1 MASPALPIEDV
12 GSLPG
17 KKIKDQQGNEV
28 GEVCEIYEQD
38 GDPMWVT
45 VKSSTGMATDRVV
58 FIPVARLKEEDDE
71 IRVPYSVQH
80 VQDSPEVSPE
90 GELSE
95 EQDRELRDYYSVD
108 LGDQEL
114 RDSND
119 SSYAARVPDSD
130 APVKKAEG

>member
-1 MASPALPIEDV
+1 MASPIEDV

-17 KKIKDQQGNEV
+17 KKITDQQGREV
-28 GEVCEIYEQD
+28 GKVCEIYEQD

-58 FIPVARLKEEDDE
+58 FIPLARLKEEDDE
-71 IRVPYSVQH
+71 IRVPYSLQH
-80 VQDSPEVSPE
+80 IQESPEVSPD

-95 EQDRELRDYYSVD
+95 EQDRDLRDFYSVD
-108 LGDQEL
+108 LGDEEL

-119 SSYAARVPDSD
+119 SYAAQVPESD
-130 APVKKAEG
+130 APVKKAED

>member
-1 MASPALPIEDV
+1 MASPIEDV

-17 KKIKDQQGNEV
+17 KKITDQQGRDV
-28 GEVCEIYEQD
+28 GEICEIYEQD

-45 VKSSTGMATDRVV
+45 VKSSTGMASDRLV
-58 FIPVARLKEEDDE
+58 FIPLARLKEEDDE

-80 VQDSPEVSPE
+80 IHDSPEAEPE

-95 EQDRELRDYYSVD
+95 EQDRALRDFYSVD

-114 RDSND
+114 RDSNED
-119 SSYAARVPDSD
+119 SYAAQVPESD
-130 APVKKAEG
+130 APVKKADG

>member
-1 MASPALPIEDV
+1 MASPIEDV

-17 KKIKDQQGNEV
+17 KKVTDQQGRDV
-28 GEVCEIYEQD
+28 GEICEIYEQG

-45 VKSSTGMATDRVV
+45 VKSSTGMATDRLV
-58 FIPVARLKEEDDE
+58 FIPIARLKEEDDE

-80 VQDSPEVSPE
+80 IQESPEASPD

-95 EQDRELRDYYSVD
+95 EQDRALRDFYSVD

-119 SSYAARVPDSD
+119 DSYAAQVPESD
-130 APVKKAEG
+130 DPVKKAEG

>member
-1 MASPALPIEDV
+1 MASRIEDV

-17 KKIKDQQGNEV
+17 KKITDQQGRDV
-28 GEVCEIYEQD
+28 GEVCQIYEQD
-38 GDPMWVT
+38 GDPMWVM
-45 VKSSTGMATDRVV
+45 VKSSTGMASDRLV
-58 FIPVARLKEEDDE
+58 FIPLARLKEEDDE

-80 VQDSPEVSPE
+80 IQESPEADPE

-95 EQDRELRDYYSVD
+95 EQDRALRDFYSVD

-114 RDSND
+114 RGKNEDSC
-119 SSYAARVPDSD
+119 AAQVPESD

>member
-1 MASPALPIEDV
+1 MTSPARPIEDV

-17 KKIKDQQGNEV
+17 KKITDQQGREV

-58 FIPVARLKEEDDE
+58 FIPLGRLKEENDE
-71 IRVPYSVQH
+71 IRVPYSIQH
-80 VQDSPEVSPE
+80 IHDAPEADPE
-90 GELSE
+90 DELSE
-95 EQDRELRDYYSVD
+95 EHDRALRDYYSVD
-108 LGDQEL
+108 LGDGEL

-119 SSYAARVPDSD
+119 SYAAQVPDAD

>member
-1 MASPALPIEDV
+1 MASPIEDV

-17 KKIKDQQGNEV
+17 KKINDQQGREV

-45 VKSSTGMATDRVV
+45 VKSSTGMASDRVV
-58 FIPVARLKEEDDE
+58 FIPLARLKEEDDE
-71 IRVPYSVQH
+71 IRVPYSVEH

-95 EQDRELRDYYSVD
+95 EHDRALRDYYAID
-108 LGDQEL
+108 LGDEEL
-114 RDSND
+114 RDSNED
-119 SSYAARVPDSD
+119 SYAAQVPDSD